1 MMHKGLN
8 VILKNPQ
15 MALFETPAKPV
26 RFSTYE
32 LTRARS
38 RDPVVIADVLAVCA
52 AKPGEWLGGW
62 SFYKVAVKHDVSGF
76 IGPIL
81 WRLRDAGRIEEKD
94 VYYGDKEPGGK
105 NYTGFVSHYRIVEAA

>member
-1 MMHKGLN
+1 MPTKEIQL
-8 VILKNPQ
+8 
-15 MALFETPAKPV
+15 ALFETPVEPV
-26 RFSTYE
+26 RKSAKE
-32 LTRARS
+32 LKAERS
-38 RDPVVIADVLAVCA
+38 RDPSVIADVLAVCA

-105 NYTGFVSHYRIVEAA
+105 NYTGFVPHYRIVEAA